1 MEGSERIELSSPD
14 LQSGVWTTLLTSH
27 GPCLRLRS
35 VSFSATN
42 WRASI
47 TPRQVYMYWSE
58 MRESHP
64 LGPEGFGFT
73 DRRPYFKALISVIL
87 AQCTGFEPA
96 SPSANG
102 FQDRS
107 LTTRT
112 HCINNGRGGRTRT
125 YDGQLTSVLETDA
138 IAAMRLPYMWRRRSG
153 SNWDYPEDRTA

>member
-1 MEGSERIELSSPD
+1 
-14 LQSGVWTTLLTSH
+14 
-27 GPCLRLRS
+27 
-35 VSFSATN
+35 
-42 WRASI
+42 
-47 TPRQVYMYWSE
+47 

-73 DRRPYFKALISVIL
+73 DQRPYFKALISVIL

-112 HCINNGRGGRTRT
+112 HCICSARYFDSRPTLSLG
-125 YDGQLTSVLETDA
+125 TSL
-138 IAAMRLPYMWRRRSG
+138 I
-153 SNWDYPEDRTA
+153 PEAGASLSD